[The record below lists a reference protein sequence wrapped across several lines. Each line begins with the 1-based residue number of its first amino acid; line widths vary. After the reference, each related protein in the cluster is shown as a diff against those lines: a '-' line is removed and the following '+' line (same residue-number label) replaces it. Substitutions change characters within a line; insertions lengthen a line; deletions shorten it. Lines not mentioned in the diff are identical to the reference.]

1 MQIGSIVKCRSKKA
15 VIIDLKDEVAAIVFL
30 TRGMYM
36 PEHVNVS
43 DLELVE

>member
-1 MQIGSIVKCRSKKA
+1 MQIGSIVKCRNKKA
-15 VIIDLKDEVAAIVFL
+15 VIIDIKSEVAAIVFL

-36 PEHVNVS
+36 PEYVDVQ